1 MGVFSMEEIDKYID
15 SRIER
20 LNREIDIFGKGDIR
34 FITNRN
40 IIIELRKVKAYI
52 KSKRI
57 KG

>member
-1 MGVFSMEEIDKYID
+1 MEEIEKFID
-15 SRIER
+15 NRIER
-20 LNREIDIFGKGDIR
+20 LNREIEIFGKGDMR

-40 IIIELRKVKAYI
+40 IIIELRKLKAYI

>member
-1 MGVFSMEEIDKYID
+1 MEEIDKYID